1 MGVSIFRTQTKYD
14 NLFYSHETQ
23 FYMTS
28 DFVTVSQE
36 EDGIKFKAD
45 DITDE
50 DQQLFMKKVKEVVIL
65 IYNYNIINNNGGFE

>member
-1 MGVSIFRTQTKYD
+1 
-14 NLFYSHETQ
+14 
-23 FYMTS
+23 MTS

-45 DITDE
+45 DISNE